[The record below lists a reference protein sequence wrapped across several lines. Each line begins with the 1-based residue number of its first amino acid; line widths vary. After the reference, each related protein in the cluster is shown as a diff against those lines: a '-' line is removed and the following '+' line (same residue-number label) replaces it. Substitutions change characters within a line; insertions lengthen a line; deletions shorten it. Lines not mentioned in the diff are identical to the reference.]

1 MDLIEIGEFTEQRWG
16 VKQRNNYL
24 ETIDDA
30 MCRIAESPG
39 IGTKREDV
47 ASGYCAFP
55 IRRHF
60 IFYRLAPDSVVEI
73 IRILHQARNV
83 PPHILS
89 D

>member
-16 VKQRNNYL
+16 KKQRNLYL

-30 MCRIAESPG
+30 LHRIAESPG
-39 IGTKREDV
+39 IGTEREDL

-55 IRRHF
+55 IGRHF
-60 IFYRLAPDSVVEI
+60 IFYRLGPDCVVEV
-73 IRILHQARNV
+73 IRVLHQSRNV
-83 PPHILS
+83 PSHLPT